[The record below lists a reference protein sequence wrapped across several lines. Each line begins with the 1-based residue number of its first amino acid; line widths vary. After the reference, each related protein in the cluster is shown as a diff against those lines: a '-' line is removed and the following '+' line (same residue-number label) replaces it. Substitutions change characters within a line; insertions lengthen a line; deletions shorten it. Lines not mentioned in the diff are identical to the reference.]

1 MSRIALVTG
10 AASGIGL
17 ALSRA
22 LASHG
27 NTVVLADL
35 DETGAVDAA
44 ASINSLGHG
53 LAIPRALDVRDA
65 DQCAAVVSDVHLTYG
80 RLDLMVNNAGVGI
93 GGPVEELSLDH
104 WNHVID
110 INLRGVI
117 NGVRAVYPLMIQ
129 QGHGHILNTASLA
142 GLVPAP
148 YLTPYATTKH
158 AVVGL
163 SLSLRAEAA
172 LHGVNVS
179 VLCPGVIDTPILDSR
194 NPSHLP
200 TTPDR
205 GTSRELLVKSAGKP
219 YDPDLLALDVLR
231 GLAANRAIIVAPRN
245 ARFVWRLFRLSPA
258 LVMRRSGDIIRGLA
272 GRTTEST

>member
-22 LASHG
+22 LASRG
-27 NTVVLADL
+27 DTVVLADL
-35 DETGAVDAA
+35 DETGARNAA
-44 ASINSLGHG
+44 TSINSLGQG
-53 LAIPRALDVRDA
+53 LAIPRRLDVRDA
-65 DQCAAVVSDVHLTYG
+65 DQCAAVVSDVHLTHG
-80 RLDLMVNNAGVGI
+80 RVDLMVNNAGVGI
-93 GGPVEELSLDH
+93 GGPAEELSLEH
-104 WNHVID
+104 WDHVID

-117 NGVRAVYPLMIQ
+117 NGVRAAYPLMIQ

-148 YLTPYATTKH
+148 HLTPYATTKH

-172 LHGVNVS
+172 SHGVNVS

-200 TTPDR
+200 PTPDR
-205 GTSRELLVKSAGKP
+205 GTSRALLVKSAGKP
-219 YDPDLLALDVLR
+219 YNPDLLALDVLH
-231 GLAANRAIIVAPRN
+231 GLEENRAIIVAPRN

-272 GRTTEST
+272 ERAAESA